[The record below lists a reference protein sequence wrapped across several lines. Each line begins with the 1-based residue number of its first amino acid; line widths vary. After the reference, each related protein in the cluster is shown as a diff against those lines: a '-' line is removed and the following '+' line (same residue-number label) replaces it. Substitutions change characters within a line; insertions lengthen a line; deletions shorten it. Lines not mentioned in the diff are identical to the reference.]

1 MNRSANDMFPRLGLR
16 EVAVLLLLVV
26 GGVTALIV
34 NAATAQQGPLR
45 GPVAKRLAMSGG
57 VYSISFPPRT
67 PMARAR
73 AQVLRTFPSD
83 TRLAGVY
90 DAAACKAIIVR
101 SNQLAK
107 TRGMYPGFV
116 DIEFLTRPKTAQGNF
131 LFDRK
136 NVDTALVTLLV
147 SGTQTPSC

>member
-1 MNRSANDMFPRLGLR
+1 MFPRLGLR
-16 EVAVLLLLVV
+16 EVAVLLLVVV

-34 NAATAQQGPLR
+34 NAATARQGPLH

-57 VYSISFPPRT
+57 AYSISFPPRT
-67 PMARAR
+67 PMSRAWGE
-73 AQVLRTFPSD
+73 VLRTFPSD

-101 SNQLAK
+101 SDQLAK
-107 TRGMYPGFV
+107 TRGMYPGLV
-116 DIEFLTRPKTAQGNF
+116 DIEFLTRPKTAQGNL

-147 SGTQTPSC
+147 SSGQTPSC